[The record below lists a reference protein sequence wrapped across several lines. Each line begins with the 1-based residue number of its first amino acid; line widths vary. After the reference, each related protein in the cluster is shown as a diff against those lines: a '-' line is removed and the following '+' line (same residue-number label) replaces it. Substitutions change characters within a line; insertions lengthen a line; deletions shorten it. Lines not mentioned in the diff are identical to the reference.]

1 VGFLGRWLSEAVS
14 LGLALAGAVAAMQVP
29 ALTHEYKAALM
40 QVSEDVRRDVDQ
52 REASAKH
59 FYNLTASTDE
69 GVILALRPFEP
80 SNAEGLAASLD
91 RARNLR
97 AAYDRINATAPILQP
112 VVAVADLIEDTK
124 GYKSSVLGTMLA
136 TFAPQVVISA
146 AAAAYGVIGLVLGS
160 FLAQLV
166 IALFARLLRATGPR
180 TTVQT

>member
-1 VGFLGRWLSEAVS
+1 MGFLGRWLSEAVS
-14 LGLALAGAVAAMQVP
+14 LGLALGGALAAMQVP
-29 ALTHEYKAALM
+29 ALTHEYKAALL

-59 FYNLTASTDE
+59 FYNLTASTDDD
-69 GVILALRPFEP
+69 VIVALRPFEP
-80 SNAEGLAASLD
+80 SNAQGLASSLE

-97 AAYDRINATAPILQP
+97 TAYDRIDSAAPILQP
-112 VVAVADLIEDTK
+112 VIAVADLIEDTK

-136 TFAPQVVISA
+136 TFVPQVVISA

-166 IALFARLLRATGPR
+166 ISLFARLVRATGPR